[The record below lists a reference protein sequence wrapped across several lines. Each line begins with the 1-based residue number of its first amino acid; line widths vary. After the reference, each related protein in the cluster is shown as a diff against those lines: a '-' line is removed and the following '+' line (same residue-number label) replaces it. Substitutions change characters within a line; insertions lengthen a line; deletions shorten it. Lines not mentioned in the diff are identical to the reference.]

1 MKLCRVITGPYQ
13 MNSILTLFSSC
24 GFSIILFLTAM
35 GCGILTTYTQIAN
48 IAGIQGL
55 LVYVLAGAVPIVMFS
70 FLGPLIRRRC
80 PEGFVLTEWCY
91 QRYGPIM
98 ALCLSAATVLTLY
111 LFMVSELT
119 ALGSAISAL
128 TGLDPTPCIVV
139 EAIVTTIYTSM
150 GGFAVSFVTD
160 TFQAIFVLVVIVI
173 GIIGYAT
180 EINIDLEIKHE
191 TYHQLMG
198 SNKLGWMVFYI
209 LNVAILTND
218 MFMSGFW
225 LRTFAAKTDKDLYIA
240 TSIAAVVVA
249 IISTLVGLPGIIAVW
264 TGDMGIGDDMGYN
277 AFFILCGKMDKW
289 IIGVILIFSIFLST
303 CTFDSLQSATTSSI
317 SNDLFRNK
325 FPIIYSRILV
335 ILIMIPALVVAIKA
349 SANVLQIYFI
359 ADLLSSAIV
368 PVMFLGLSKHF
379 FFLRGLDVIV
389 GALGS
394 LLAIFVFGCIYYGTA
409 KEGGYL
415 LLIWNGVYDPN
426 DWGAFGAFV
435 IAPVGGI
442 IFGLM
447 CAAARISIIYLYCK
461 RTGKE
466 FHALDMPTSL
476 AFGVTTKEEG
486 VYEPAT
492 SSEPIEVGGTVDD
505 SSSFDE
511 NSLVKSLND
520 DPNAHVNVREI
531 VKDFQW
537 KDMLHLLV

>member
-1 MKLCRVITGPYQ
+1 
-13 MNSILTLFSSC
+13 
-24 GFSIILFLTAM
+24 M

-55 LVYVLAGAVPIVMFS
+55 LVYVLAGSLPIFLFS
-70 FLGPLIRRRC
+70 FLGPMIRRRC
-80 PEGFVLTEWCY
+80 PDGFVLTEWCY

-119 ALGSAISAL
+119 AVGSAISAL
-128 TGLDPTPCIVV
+128 TGLSHTPCIVV

-160 TFQAIFVLVVIVI
+160 TFQAIFVLVIAVI

-180 EINIDLEIKHE
+180 QIHIDPQIKHD
-191 TYHQLMG
+191 TYHQLMD

-240 TSIAAVVVA
+240 TSIASVVVA
-249 IISTLVGLPGIIAVW
+249 IISTLVGIPGIIAVW
-264 TGDMGIGDDMGYN
+264 TGDMTIGDENASN
-277 AFFILCGKMDKW
+277 AFFVLCGKMDKW

-303 CTFDSLQSATTSSI
+303 CTFDSLQSAVTSSL

-325 FPIIYSRILV
+325 FPMIYSRVLV
-335 ILIMIPALVVAIKA
+335 ILIMVPALVVAIEC

-368 PVMFLGLSKHF
+368 PIMFLGLSKHF
-379 FFLRGLDVIV
+379 FFLRGLDIIV
-389 GALGS
+389 GSLSA
-394 LLAIFVFGCIYYGTA
+394 LLAIFVFGCIYYGSA
-409 KEGGYL
+409 KQGGLL

-442 IFGLM
+442 VFGLL
-447 CAAARISIIYLYCK
+447 CAALRISIIYLNCK

-466 FHALDMPTSL
+466 FHALDRPTTL
-476 AFGVTTKEEG
+476 AFGVVANTEG
-486 VYEPAT
+486 IYEPPAVLEDA
-492 SSEPIEVGGTVDD
+492 SDFEAALANDD
-505 SSSFDE
+505 LSSFDE
-511 NSLVKSLND
+511 RSVVKSINE
-520 DPNAHVNVREI
+520 DPNARVNVREI
-531 VKDFQW
+531 VKEFRW